1 MARGDAFPN
10 RKPGKSN
17 DFDQIQKEFDRVK
30 EKVEKLTGE
39 RGDST
44 RSLAAVRRSDLR
56 TLASVELQSGQ
67 VSAAP
72 TQADFNALQRD
83 VATLYAAIKRISNVL
98 GTA

>member
-1 MARGDAFPN
+1 MRGDAIRN
-10 RKPGKSN
+10 RPETGRN
-17 DFDQIQKEFDRVK
+17 DFAQIQKEFERIK

-39 RGDST
+39 RGDAT

-56 TLASVELQSGQ
+56 TLASIELQSSQ

-83 VATLYAAIKRISNVL
+83 VATLYAALKRISNVL
-98 GTA
+98 GTG

>member
-10 RKPGKSN
+10 PRPGKSN
-17 DFDQIQKEFDRVK
+17 DFDQIRKEFDRVK

-39 RGDST
+39 RGDDT
-44 RSLAAVRRSDLR
+44 RSLAAVRRADLR
-56 TLASVELQSGQ
+56 TLASVQMQSGQ

-83 VATLYAAIKRISNVL
+83 VATIFAAIKRISNVL